1 MEKTYKQSVVFHNY
15 PYGMYIKLY
24 RGGFDRENKKGMD
37 PCNRSET
44 PVEDIIKSRISYF
57 WHSSDTYPMKRGV
70 ILSAMNKYDNSI
82 SKEQFIRVGKFFFG
96 EDFEE
101 KIADIKEDEFIA
113 VDGEWMLVFSHCNE
127 LVLYKKT
134 NDSFV
139 PKKVTKE
146 CTQFSKFYQTW
157 NRFGSYIGKTNRGKY
172 TVKGYDF
179 GKVDFVITGAPSHYR
194 EFLPE
199 YGKTVEMKSM
209 TEPWEAYS
217 DRIYELPPIDLS
229 KSWAY
234 TKEEEAEF
242 EEEAEKR
249 IQEIR
254 ENERKLEERKHTPG
268 YCELCGEPA
277 DYVVDP
283 YDEDINNITVYR
295 WLCPDCLSSI
305 AGDI

>member
-24 RGGFDRENKKGMD
+24 RGGFDRKNKKGMD
-37 PCNRSET
+37 PCYRSSI
-44 PVEDIIKSRISYF
+44 PVNDIVIGRTLDD
-57 WHSSDTYPMKRGV
+57 HYPIERGI

-113 VDGEWMLVFSHCNE
+113 VDGEWMLVFSHCGD
-127 LVLYKKT
+127 LVLYRKDI
-134 NDSFV
+134 NNFI

-146 CTQFSKFYQTW
+146 CTEYSKFYKTW
-157 NRFGSYIGKTNRGKY
+157 NNLYVSRYSKNEKGKY

-179 GKVDFVITGAPSHYR
+179 GKVSFVLTSPPSHYR
-194 EFLPE
+194 DFLPE

-209 TEPWEAYS
+209 SEPWDEYV
-217 DRIYELPPIDLS
+217 DRIYKLPPIDLG
-229 KSWAY
+229 KSWDY
-234 TKEEEAEF
+234 TEEEMSKFKEEADKIIQKNK
-242 EEEAEKR
+242 EE
-249 IQEIR
+249 
-254 ENERKLEERKHTPG
+254 ERKLEERKHTPG
-268 YCELCGEPA
+268 YCEMCGEPA
-277 DYVVDP
+277 EYVVDP
-283 YDEDINNITVYR
+283 YDADIYNITVYR
-295 WLCPDCLSSI
+295 WLCPHCLTSI